1 MLMVLP
7 VHSQTTSTE
16 ERIKSFVNTKGDTM
30 VVMSY
35 EDAKLLLNDVLY
47 YEYVDSLYHEYKG
60 RDSLNANTIAIQKNI
75 LDVYAQKVT
84 NFEVM
89 NTNLNS
95 VITNKDTEL
104 LLKDDIIKQ
113 QKKEI
118 RKQKRLKILGF
129 IGSVVLPI
137 VVVILIL

>member
-1 MLMVLP
+1 MLMALP

-16 ERIKSFVNTKGDTM
+16 DRIKSFVNEKGDTM

-35 EDAKLLLNDVLY
+35 EDAKLLLRDVLY
-47 YEYVDSLYHEYKG
+47 YEYVDSLYHEYKD
-60 RDSLNANTIAIQKNI
+60 RDSLNMNTIAMQKNI
-75 LDVYAQKVT
+75 LDAYAQKIT
-84 NFEVM
+84 NLEIM

-104 LLKDDIIKQ
+104 SFKDDIIKE
-113 QKKEI
+113 QKREI
-118 RKQKRLKILGF
+118 RKQKRLKVLGF

-137 VVVILIL
+137 VVVIVLI

>member
-30 VVMSY
+30 VIMSY